1 MWCFFFLF
9 QTVLY
14 TLVGSPPGTD
24 FFTLSSTGQISVSKD
39 LNTDPARLLSY
50 QVSQSIGQLVNRSVS
65 QSNPADPVLQ
75 LLATSKNK
83 AETVQSASL
92 SVTCDL
98 DSGYWRKAAFPEM
111 HPRAVVVF

>member
-1 MWCFFFLF
+1 MGFFFLF

-50 QVSQSIGQLVNRSVS
+50 QVSQSIGQSVS
-65 QSNPADPVLQ
+65 QSVKP
-75 LLATSKNK
+75 
-83 AETVQSASL
+83 
-92 SVTCDL
+92 C
-98 DSGYWRKAAFPEM
+98 
-111 HPRAVVVF
+111 

>member
-1 MWCFFFLF
+1 MGFFFLF

-50 QVSQSIGQLVNRSVS
+50 QVSQSIGQSVS
-65 QSNPADPVLQ
+65 QTLLTLFYSCCLQ
-75 LLATSKNK
+75 AKTRLRQYK
-83 AETVQSASL
+83 AHH
-92 SVTCDL
+92 SVTL
-98 DSGYWRKAAFPEM
+98 AAWKVAIGEKQLSQKCSSEQ
-111 HPRAVVVF
+111 

>member
-1 MWCFFFLF
+1 MGFFFLF

-50 QVSQSIGQLVNRSVS
+50 QVSQSIGQSVS

-75 LLATSKNK
+75 LLPTSKNK
-83 AETVQSASL
+83 AETVQSTPL
-92 SVTCDL
+92 SDTCGL
-98 DSGYWRKAAFPEM
+98 ESGHWRKAAFPEM
-111 HPRAVVVF
+111 QLRAVVVL